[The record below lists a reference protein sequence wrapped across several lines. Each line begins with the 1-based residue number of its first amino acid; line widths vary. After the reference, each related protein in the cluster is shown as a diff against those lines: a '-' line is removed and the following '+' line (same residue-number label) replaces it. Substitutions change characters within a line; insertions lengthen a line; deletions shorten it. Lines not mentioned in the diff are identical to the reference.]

1 MVNYTLLNRI
11 RFINLLKFLKKLSL
25 KDSGTS
31 LNSSVR
37 VNGLS
42 FIKSV
47 TPSIGSLNG
56 GSFLTIIGNGF
67 TTSTS
72 VLIGLSNCSITQV
85 TLDQLVCMT
94 SSHAAGIVN
103 FMIKLAYYQIKNYL
117 YQF

>member
-1 MVNYTLLNRI
+1 M
-11 RFINLLKFLKKLSL
+11 
-25 KDSGTS
+25 
-31 LNSSVR
+31 

-67 TTSTS
+67 TPSTS
-72 VLIGLSNCSITQV
+72 VLIGSSNCTLTQV

-103 FMIKLAYYQIKNYL
+103 FMIKLAYFSNNKIIFINFNFPL
-117 YQF
+117 